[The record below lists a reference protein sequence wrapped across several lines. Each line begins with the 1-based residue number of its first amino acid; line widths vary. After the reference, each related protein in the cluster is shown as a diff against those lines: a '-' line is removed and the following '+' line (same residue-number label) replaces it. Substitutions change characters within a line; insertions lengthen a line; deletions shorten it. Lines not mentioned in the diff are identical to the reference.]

1 MPTRLFTNTWWL
13 DLRAKRTVIA
23 DNTWMC
29 NTSSRTVPAVTEGV
43 RPQSTETNWQLTL
56 HAVAISRNKSAPRR
70 DVFLITA
77 QPQQQVGEYWGFSW
91 VRKLLV
97 WKHLRLW
104 QLVARGLVQ
113 TWDLRQI
120 FWSQVYFDARMQRLG
135 STMPPRRCGTTKGWL
150 WECCSQEEHVRP
162 STCLLAKPLHYWT
175 VGKGRE

>member
-1 MPTRLFTNTWWL
+1 MPIRLFTNTWWL
-13 DLRAKRTVIA
+13 DLRGKRTVIA

-77 QPQQQVGEYWGFSW
+77 QPQQQVGEYLGFSW
-91 VRKLLV
+91 GRKLLV
-97 WKHLRLW
+97 WKHLHLW

-120 FWSQVYFDARMQRLG
+120 FWSQVYFDAKDWAQRCHRKG
-135 STMPPRRCGTTKGWL
+135 AAPPRVDS
-150 WECCSQEEHVRP
+150 ENVVVRK
-162 STCLLAKPLHYWT
+162 STSVLLL
-175 VGKGRE
+175 VS